1 MTLRRESKSP
11 GTRALAV
18 DPDGGAG
25 NRDRRRFV
33 TAWLAIVS
41 NDGLA
46 ADDYYKQGL
55 ALNQRLQ
62 RTITRATGLRADVMR
77 SSQQVRFAGRRRARC
92 GIAGGADPQ
101 TVASDSRRQD
111 QMVKMVSEGQG
122 FYGGKLSADISGRW
136 YVSIEDPAGRWRL
149 QGEWQADGEAPLHS
163 MRRGRKSRIHCSVTG
178 RWLMAWE
185 LLVGAAISV

>member
-1 MTLRRESKSP
+1 MTLRRESTPWYKEP
-11 GTRALAV
+11 WPWILM
-18 DPDGGAG
+18 AG
-25 NRDRRRFV
+25 PAIVIVAGFV

-41 NDGLA
+41 NDGLV

-62 RTITRATGLRADVMR
+62 RDHYASDLGLRADVMR
-77 SSQQVRFAGRRRARC
+77 SSQQVRLLVAAERDAALPEALTLKLSHPTRAG
-92 GIAGGADPQ
+92 
-101 TVASDSRRQD
+101 QD

-149 QGEWQADGEAPLHS
+149 QGEWQADGEAPL
-163 MRRGRKSRIHCSVTG
+163 RI
-178 RWLMAWE
+178 
-185 LLVGAAISV
+185 AARPEK